1 MALCQGPRASKG
13 PRAPAADCCKRRNH
27 VEYTCIHAGCMIP
40 MSKYTFK
47 RKLKAQFCWMN
58 KLYFEYYV
66 PSISCCTPFS
76 WYCSV
81 YTFVLLHSVFSF
93 FFSCYAFM
101 GINPEIWIW
110 IPDHFWLRFK
120 GSGALGVGWTNDMNS
135 PSADRW
141 PTCVTRRV
149 LRTFIENIFVR

>member
-1 MALCQGPRASKG
+1 
-13 PRAPAADCCKRRNH
+13 
-27 VEYTCIHAGCMIP
+27 

-66 PSISCCTPFS
+66 PSISCCIPFS

-135 PSADRW
+135 LSADRW

-149 LRTFIENIFVR
+149 SDESFGRSLKTFLFAKYQWRSQEFDLGVYVLTTSLQFQNTC